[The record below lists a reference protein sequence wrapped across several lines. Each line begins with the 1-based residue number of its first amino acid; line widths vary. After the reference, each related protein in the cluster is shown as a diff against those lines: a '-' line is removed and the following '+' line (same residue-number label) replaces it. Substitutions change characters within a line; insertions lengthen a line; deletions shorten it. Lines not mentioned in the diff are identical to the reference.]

1 MKMKTSALILS
12 SRSASSRS
20 PQAAAKNTT
29 EQTYALRLWTPGT
42 RTLTTVAAEQS
53 ENLVEPVLVT
63 PRPVAN
69 RFPTALHA
77 WKTTNLLALN
87 SYISRDGDTSSGTV
101 AVVRV
106 STLDASG
113 KVKVFGDGSGGERR
127 LVLCSSAG
135 RQSAEVRT
143 AERSRE
149 CCAQGKRVDV
159 GAQRRA
165 AHLRRLPRW
174 ARTRAGQRGARGAAA
189 HDYSGGPDR
198 RADRSG

>member
-1 MKMKTSALILS
+1 MDTDIIE
-12 SRSASSRS
+12 
-20 PQAAAKNTT
+20 KNCHVRHIFACQLGQQ
-29 EQTYALRLWTPGT
+29 EFVG
-42 RTLTTVAAEQS
+42 

-113 KVKVFGDGSGGERR
+113 KV
-127 LVLCSSAG
+127 
-135 RQSAEVRT
+135 
-143 AERSRE
+143 
-149 CCAQGKRVDV
+149 
-159 GAQRRA
+159 
-165 AHLRRLPRW
+165 
-174 ARTRAGQRGARGAAA
+174 
-189 HDYSGGPDR
+189 
-198 RADRSG
+198 